1 MDPLQW
7 TCAKSGQKYAQ
18 IKHYLQVK
26 NSSKQVCRI
35 LWIMDLYFGQKW
47 QF

>member
-7 TCAKSGQKYAQ
+7 MGAESGEKYAQ

-26 NSSKQVCRI
+26 NSF
-35 LWIMDLYFGQKW
+35 MDNGFIFRPEMAVLS
-47 QF
+47 

>member
-7 TCAKSGQKYAQ
+7 MGAESGDKYAQ

-26 NSSKQVCRI
+26 NSFKQEC
-35 LWIMDLYFGQKW
+35 
-47 QF
+47 QFYG